1 MPKVIKFDAS
11 ALPNTRAKGNM
22 RIGANSHDYG
32 TSYYSM
38 IEPPDGGYTV
48 YENKASGGPSIR
60 VANNEFE
67 LINLTREISG
77 TTYNSALE
85 CLNYFR
91 GQSDKMVVSSK
102 DSFKNIVTNEL
113 ILELNTKNNTSF
125 IDNEPTENLMP
136 NPYFK
141 DGNGNPT
148 VGGYG
153 QFGFSHDNSIAATS
167 LPSAVGNGYSAKVI
181 KNTSTNGTIVETVTI
196 PALNTG
202 DTVVVS
208 WYAKGYGGSENQTC
222 QTHCYINSS
231 AGAISTGTYS
241 TVTSEWK
248 RFYHVLTWTKEV
260 SSYTSANS
268 YFYSGFGSG
277 TEFQVA
283 NPQVEVYK
291 TSPTPFVSGS
301 RSQSTTWY
309 DLSGNGNNGT
319 LTNGPTYG
327 PEGSIVLDGTNDYVL
342 TTWKAPSGD
351 KSMNFWVKYNSLD
364 AAGGRGYSLT
374 GAQQV
379 NAYFYTGIKDGGQ
392 GYSYAGNTGGLYN
405 YYYNA
410 NQWYNVAMVMDNGVT
425 RHYVNGEQV
434 ATRNY
439 TTSNASTVNFPIGCV
454 HNGSV
459 YQHFFDA
466 SFANMK
472 VYSRALNP
480 SEILQNYYGGPIVTE
495 NLQLCVDASNL
506 VSYESGSSTTYDM
519 ALGDEGDGYGT
530 SDSNGTLYNGVL
542 FDEINGGTWDFDG
555 TNDYIGFGTQAFQY
569 QYNDNFSLEVWC
581 NPDALSGF
589 KHLIGVTYSS
599 YRLAHSG
606 TTISF
611 RLDSNTIATSGGT
624 LTVGEWSNVI
634 ATWDSTTQTAKV
646 YQNGELVTSVTNT
659 NCNWTSQGTDFRIAS
674 SPGENYYFNG
684 KIPIGRVYNKTLSAS
699 EVLQNFNAQRNRFG
713 I

>member
-1 MPKVIKFDAS
+1 MPKVIKFDVS
-11 ALPNTRAKGNM
+11 ALPNTRVKGNM

-60 VANNEFE
+60 VANNEIE
-67 LINLTREISG
+67 LINLTRESSG
-77 TTYNSALE
+77 TTYASAVE
-85 CLNYFR
+85 CLAWFATQN
-91 GQSDKMVVSSK
+91 DKVVVSSN
-102 DSFKNIVTNEL
+102 DVFSNIVIDGL
-113 ILELNTKNNTSF
+113 VLDLDTKNNTSF
-125 IDNEPTENLMP
+125 IDNEPTENLKP

-153 QFGFSHDNSIAATS
+153 QFGFGHDNSIAATS

-241 TVTSEWK
+241 TVTSEWE

-342 TTWKAPSGD
+342 TTWKAPSGN

-364 AAGGRGYSLT
+364 AAGGAGYSLS

-379 NAYFYTGIKDGGQ
+379 NAYFYTGIQDGGQ
-392 GYSYAGNTGGLYN
+392 GYSYAGNTEGTYN
-405 YYYNA
+405 YYFNA
-410 NQWYNVAMVMDNGVT
+410 NQWYNVCTVMDNGVT
-425 RHYVNGEQV
+425 RHYVNGVQV

-439 TTSNASTVNFPIGCV
+439 TVSNASTVNFPIGCV
-454 HNGSV
+454 HNGST

-466 SFANMK
+466 DFGNMK
-472 VYSRALNP
+472 VYNRVLNP
-480 SEILQNYYGGPIVTE
+480 SEILQNYYGGPIVTDG
-495 NLQLCVDASNL
+495 LVFAVDAGNL
-506 VSYESGSSTTYDM
+506 VSYPKSGTTW
-519 ALGDEGDGYGT
+519 
-530 SDSNGTLYNGVL
+530 SDLSGNDNDGTLTNGPT
-542 FDEINGGTWDFDG
+542 FDSGNGGSIVFDD
-555 TNDYIGFGTQAFQY
+555 TDDYVTIGNPSITQY
-569 QYNDNFSLEVWC
+569 TYTDDFSLEVWI
-581 NPDALSGF
+581 NPDTTSGF
-589 KHLIGVTYSS
+589 KHLIGKTYGN
-599 YRLAHSG
+599 YRLAQNG
-606 TTISF
+606 TGVSF
-611 RLDSNTIATSGGT
+611 RLDTNVLATQSGTLVIGKWTHIVATYEASTKTARVYQDGVLVQTSSNSNLDWTSGSGNFQ
-624 LTVGEWSNVI
+624 LGN
-634 ATWDSTTQTAKV
+634 
-646 YQNGELVTSVTNT
+646 
-659 NCNWTSQGTDFRIAS
+659 
-674 SPGENYYFNG
+674 SPGENYYFGG
-684 KIPIGRVYNKTLSAS
+684 KIALGRAYSKKLTDA
-699 EVLQNFNAQRNRFG
+699 EVLQNYNAQRNRFG